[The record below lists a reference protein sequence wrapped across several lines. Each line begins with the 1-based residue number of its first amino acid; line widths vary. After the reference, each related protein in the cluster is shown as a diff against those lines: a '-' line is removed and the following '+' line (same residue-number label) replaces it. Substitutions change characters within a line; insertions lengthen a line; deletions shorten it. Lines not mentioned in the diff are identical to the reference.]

1 MPLLR
6 PGLRAQGRARRRAR
20 ALSGAKPDAA
30 SPHRLCLVDGSGF
43 LFRAYHALPPLTRPD
58 GTPVGAVQGF
68 VNMLVRLIESHAG
81 DRIAV
86 IFDTSRK
93 SFRNDFYPEYKAH
106 RPDPPEDLVPQ
117 FALVREAT
125 RAFDLPAVE
134 LAGYEADDLI
144 ATYAALALAKGETAV
159 IVSSDKDLMQLVR
172 PGIEML
178 DPLKQK
184 KIGEAEVV
192 EKFGVKP
199 ARVVDVQ
206 ALAGDST
213 DNVPGVPGIGV
224 KTAAELI
231 NAYGDLDTLLAR
243 AGEIKQPKR
252 RETLLANKEQALISR
267 RLVQLKADV
276 QVEVPLEAFEI
287 KKPDPAKLRAFLVDQ
302 GFRSTI
308 GRLEAMGWLGEG
320 PIAAAKKAAVPLTA
334 PAEAPA
340 ATGPARYDLVDD
352 LAGLDAWIA
361 RARDRGRVCVDTETT
376 SLDARNAELV
386 GVSLAVDAGHACYV
400 PVGHVEP
407 GAPGELDFGGAKLKP
422 GQLARKDVLDRLA
435 PLLADPAVLKIGHN
449 LKYDIQVFA
458 AHGIA
463 EFGPFDDTMLMS
475 FVLDAGLNGHGMDE
489 LAEKH
494 LGHATIKYDD
504 VTGTGKARISFAA
517 VPLDKARD
525 YAAEDAEVTLRL
537 WSRLRPRLID
547 EGLLAFYERV
557 ERPLIPAIV
566 TMERNGIAVDPERLR
581 RLSNDFAL
589 RLAELEKAI
598 HAEAGHPFNVGSP
611 AQLGKVLFDELSLQ
625 LPDGKAP
632 AKTKTGA
639 YATGA
644 DVLEDL
650 AALGHKLPQLVL
662 DWRQLAK
669 LKSTYTDAL
678 VEAIDPK
685 TKRVH
690 TSFAMTGAATGRL
703 SSTDPNLQ
711 NIPVRNEEGRKI
723 REAFVAAEGTTLL
736 SFDYSQIELR
746 LLAHVAGID
755 TLKDAFRRNLD
766 IHAATASEM
775 FGVPLDAMDKE
786 TRRRAK
792 AINFGIIYGISAFGL
807 ARQLGIPQ
815 GEARAYI
822 DAYFKRYPGIRAYM
836 DETKK
841 LAHKQGYVSTPFGRR
856 IWLSEIGSKNPA
868 MRAFAERA
876 AINAPLQGGAA
887 DIIKRAMARLPEA
900 LARANLSAKL
910 LLQVHDELLFE
921 VPPAEKTAAI
931 GLIRE
936 VMEQAPS
943 PAVKLDVPLVV
954 DCGEGPNWARAH

>member
-1 MPLLR
+1 MSP
-6 PGLRAQGRARRRAR
+6 
-20 ALSGAKPDAA
+20 AKKTES

-43 LFRAYHALPPLTRPD
+43 IFRAYHALPPLTRSD

-93 SFRNDFYPEYKAH
+93 SFRNDFFPDYKAH

-134 LAGYEADDLI
+134 MAGYEADDLI
-144 ATYAALALAKGETAV
+144 ATYAALALAKGETAIV
-159 IVSSDKDLMQLVR
+159 VSSDKDLMQLVR
-172 PGIEML
+172 PGVEML

-184 KIGEAEVV
+184 RIGEAEVV

-199 ARVVDVQ
+199 DRVVDVQ

-231 NAYGDLDTLLAR
+231 NTYGDLDTLLAR

-252 RETLLANKEQALISR
+252 RESLLANKELALVSR
-267 RLVQLKADV
+267 RLVQLKSDV
-276 QVEVPLEAFEI
+276 KVDVPLESFAV
-287 KKPDPAKLRAFLVDQ
+287 KKPDPVKLRSFLVDQ
-302 GFRSTI
+302 GFRTTI
-308 GRLEAMGWLGEG
+308 GRLEAMGWLTEG
-320 PIAAAKKAAVPLTA
+320 PIPAAKTA
-334 PAEAPA
+334 PAPAAVETAPA
-340 ATGPARYDLVDD
+340 GPAKYELIDD
-352 LAGLDAWIA
+352 PKALDAWIA
-361 RARDRGRVCVDTETT
+361 RARAAGRVCVDTETT
-376 SLDARNAELV
+376 SLDPRNAELV
-386 GVSLAVDAGHACYV
+386 GVSLAVDEGHACYI

-407 GAPGELDFGGAKLKP
+407 GKPGELDFGGAKLKP
-422 GQLARKDVLDRLA
+422 GQLNRKVVLDRLE
-435 PLLADPAVLKIGHN
+435 PLLADPSVLKIGHN
-449 LKYDIQVFA
+449 LKYDIAVFET
-458 AHGIA
+458 HGI
-463 EFGPFDDTMLMS
+463 GSVMPVDDTMLMS

-494 LGHATIKYDD
+494 LGHTTIKYDD
-504 VTGTGKARISFAA
+504 VTGTGKARISFAE

-537 WSRLRPRLID
+537 WLRLKPRLID
-547 EGLLAFYERV
+547 ESLLAFYERV

-589 RLAELEKAI
+589 RLDELEKSI
-598 HAEAGHPFNVGSP
+598 HKEAGHPFNVGSP
-611 AQLGKVLFDELSLQ
+611 AQLGKVLFDELALQ

-650 AALGHKLPQLVL
+650 AATGHKLPQMVL

-678 VEAIDPK
+678 TEAIDKK
-685 TKRVH
+685 TGRVH

-703 SSTDPNLQ
+703 SSNDPNLQ
-711 NIPVRNEEGRKI
+711 NIPVRTEEGRKI
-723 REAFVAAEGTTLL
+723 REAFVAAKGTVLL

-746 LLAHVAGID
+746 LLAHVAGIE
-755 TLKDAFRRNLD
+755 TLKDAFRKNLD

-775 FGVPLDAMDKE
+775 FGVPLDKMDKE

-836 DETKK
+836 DATKK
-841 LAHKQGYVSTPFGRR
+841 QAHKQGYVTTPFGRR
-856 IWLSEIGSKNPA
+856 IWLTEIGSKNPA

-887 DIIKRAMARLPEA
+887 DIIKRAMARLPGA
-900 LARANLSAKL
+900 LSQANLSAKL
-910 LLQVHDELLFE
+910 ILQVHDELLFE
-921 VPPAEKTAAI
+921 VAPKEKDATIA
-931 GLIRE
+931 LVRE
-936 VMEQAPS
+936 VMERAPL
-943 PAVKLDVPLVV
+943 PAVTLDVPLVV
-954 DCGEGPNWARAH
+954 DCGEGPNWAQAH

>member
-1 MPLLR
+1 
-6 PGLRAQGRARRRAR
+6 
-20 ALSGAKPDAA
+20 LSAAKPSAS

-43 LFRAYHALPPLTRPD
+43 IFRAYHALPPLTRAD

-81 DRIAV
+81 DRIAI

-93 SFRNDFYPEYKAH
+93 SFRNDFFPDYKAH

-117 FALVREAT
+117 FAIVREAT

-144 ATYAALALAKGETAV
+144 ATYAAMALAKGETAI

-172 PGIEML
+172 PGVEML

-184 KIGEAEVV
+184 RIGEAEVV

-199 ARVVDVQ
+199 DRVVDVQ

-231 NAYGDLDTLLAR
+231 NTYGDLETLLAR
-243 AGEIKQPKR
+243 AAEIKQPKR
-252 RETLLANKEQALISR
+252 RESLLANKELALVSR

-276 QVEVPLEAFEI
+276 KVEVPIESFDI

-308 GRLEAMGWLGEG
+308 HRLEQMGWLAEG
-320 PIAAAKKAAVPLTA
+320 PIPAAKTA
-334 PAEAPA
+334 PVPVEAAPS
-340 ATGPARYDLVDD
+340 GPARYELVDD
-352 LAGLDAWIA
+352 LKALDAWIA
-361 RARDRGRVCVDTETT
+361 RATERGRVCVDTETT
-376 SLDARNAELV
+376 SLDPRNAELV
-386 GVSLAVDAGHACYV
+386 GVSLAIDEGHACYI

-407 GAPGELDFGGAKLKP
+407 GKPGELDFGGAKLKP
-422 GQLARKDVLDRLA
+422 GQLKRKDVLDRLR

-449 LKYDIQVFA
+449 LKYDVAVFA
-458 AHGIA
+458 THGIDA
-463 EFGPFDDTMLMS
+463 VAPVDDTMLMS

-494 LGHATIKYDD
+494 LGHSTIKYDD
-504 VTGTGKARISFAA
+504 VTGTGKARISFAEVA
-517 VPLDKARD
+517 LDKARD
-525 YAAEDAEVTLRL
+525 YSAEDAEVTLRL
-537 WSRLRPRLID
+537 WGRLKPRLID
-547 EGLLAFYERV
+547 ESLLAFYERV

-566 TMERNGIAVDPERLR
+566 AMERNGIAVDPERLR

-589 RLAELEKAI
+589 RLDELEKAI
-598 HAEAGHPFNVGSP
+598 HKEAGHPFNVGSP
-611 AQLGKVLFDELSLQ
+611 AQLGKVLFDELSLR

-632 AKTKTGA
+632 SKTKTGA

-644 DVLEDL
+644 DVLDDL

-678 VEAIDPK
+678 TEAIDAK
-685 TKRVH
+685 TGRVH

-703 SSTDPNLQ
+703 SSNDPNLQ
-711 NIPVRNEEGRKI
+711 NIPVRTEEGRKI
-723 REAFVAAEGTTLL
+723 REAFVAAPGTMLL

-755 TLKDAFRRNLD
+755 TLKDAFRKNLD

-775 FGVPLDAMDKE
+775 FGVPLDKMDKE

-807 ARQLGIPQ
+807 ARQLSIPQ

-822 DAYFKRYPGIRAYM
+822 EAYFKRYPGIRAYM
-836 DETKK
+836 DATKK
-841 LAHKQGYVSTPFGRR
+841 QAHKQGYVVTPFGRR
-856 IWLSEIGSKNPA
+856 IWLGEIGSKNPA

-887 DIIKRAMARLPEA
+887 DIIKRAMARLPAA
-900 LARANLSAKL
+900 LAQAKLSAKL
-910 LLQVHDELLFE
+910 ILQVHDELLFE
-921 VPPAEKTAAI
+921 VPPKEKDATIA
-931 GLIRE
+931 LVRE
-936 VMEQAPS
+936 VMETAPL
-943 PAVKLDVPLVV
+943 PAVTLDVPLVV
-954 DCGEGPNWARAH
+954 DCGEGANWAQAH